1 MRLHNHTRGG
11 VRFGLMVAE
20 VMPTAAPE
28 YRPLIR
34 EMPTEERPRERLRL
48 NGASHLSSAEL
59 LAILLRTGSAGEN
72 VVALAQRLLVRFE
85 GVAGLGRA
93 SFGEL
98 CGEKHVGDAKAAQV
112 LAAIELGKRIV
123 SAQPDQRTAIRSPE
137 DVFALLGA
145 EMALLEQEHLRVIL
159 LNTRNQ
165 VQAIREI
172 YIGSVHTAIVR
183 PAEVFR
189 DAVREG
195 CPSVIIVHNHPSGDP
210 SPSSHDVSLTKQL
223 VEVGRLLDIEILDH
237 VVIGRTGPASLK
249 NRGVHFGQD

>member
-1 MRLHNHTRGG
+1 
-11 VRFGLMVAE
+11 MVVEAKPVE
-20 VMPTAAPE
+20 ATE

-34 EMPTEERPRERLRL
+34 EMPSEERPRERLRL
-48 NGASHLSSAEL
+48 NGAGHLSSAEL

-72 VVALAQRLLVRFE
+72 VVALAQRLLTRFE
-85 GVAGLGRA
+85 GLAGLGRV

-98 CGEKHVGDAKAAQV
+98 CREKHVGEAKAAQV

-123 SAQPDQRTAIRSPE
+123 SAQPDQRTTIRSPE
-137 DVFALLGA
+137 DVYALVGA
-145 EMALLEQEHLRVIL
+145 EMALLEQEHLRVML

-165 VQAIREI
+165 VLAVKEL
-172 YIGSVHTAIVR
+172 YIGSVHTAVVR

-189 DAVREG
+189 EAVREG
-195 CPSVIIVHNHPSGDP
+195 CPSVIIVHNHSSGDP

-223 VEVGRLLDIEILDH
+223 AEVGRLLDIELLDH

-249 NRGVHFGQD
+249 NLGLSFSQD

>member
-1 MRLHNHTRGG
+1 
-11 VRFGLMVAE
+11 MVTE
-20 VMPTAAPE
+20 TPPD

-34 EMPTEERPRERLRL
+34 EMPSEERPRERLRL
-48 NGASHLSSAEL
+48 SGAGSLSNAEL

-72 VVALAQRLLVRFE
+72 VVALATRLLTRFE
-85 GVAGLGRA
+85 GLAGMGRA

-98 CGEKHVGDAKAAQV
+98 CAERSVGEAKAAQV

-123 SAQPDQRTAIRSPE
+123 STQPDQRTSIRSPE
-137 DVFALLGA
+137 DVFALVGA
-145 EMALLEQEHLRVIL
+145 EMALLEQEHLRVVL

-165 VQAIREI
+165 VLGVKEI

-195 CPSVIIVHNHPSGDP
+195 CPSVIVVHNHPSGDP
-210 SPSSHDVSLTKQL
+210 TPSSHDAALT
-223 VEVGRLLDIEILDH
+223 GRLLEVGQLLEIEVIDH
-237 VVIGRTGPASLK
+237 IVIGRDGPASLK
-249 NRGVHFGQD
+249 NLGIGFERD

>member
-1 MRLHNHTRGG
+1 
-11 VRFGLMVAE
+11 MVTEAI
-20 VMPTAAPE
+20 PTE
-28 YRPLIR
+28 EQTQYRPLIR
-34 EMPTEERPRERLRL
+34 EMPSEERPRERLRL

-72 VVALAQRLLVRFE
+72 VVALAQRLLTRFE
-85 GVAGLGRA
+85 GVTGLGRV

-123 SAQPDQRTAIRSPE
+123 SAQPDQRTTIRSPE
-137 DVFALLGA
+137 DVYALMGA
-145 EMALLEQEHLRVIL
+145 EMAMFEQEHLRVIL

-165 VQAIREI
+165 VQAVKEV
-172 YIGSVHTAIVR
+172 YIGSVHTAVVR

-195 CPSVIIVHNHPSGDP
+195 CPSVIVVHNHPSGDP
-210 SPSSHDVSLTKQL
+210 SPSRYDVSLTKQL
-223 VEVGRLLDIEILDH
+223 VEVGRLLDIELLDH

-249 NRGVHFGQD
+249 NQGVAFARD

>member
-1 MRLHNHTRGG
+1 MKS
-11 VRFGLMVAE
+11 AE
-20 VMPTAAPE
+20 READ

-48 NGASHLSSAEL
+48 SGPSALSNAEL

-72 VVALAQRLLVRFE
+72 VLALAQRLLKTY
-85 GVAGLGRA
+85 GGLAGMGRT
-93 SFGEL
+93 SFGEM
-98 CGEKHVGDAKAAQV
+98 CKAKHVGEAKAAQM

-123 SAQPDQRTAIRSPE
+123 STQPDERTSIRSPE

-165 VQAIREI
+165 VLGVKEI

-195 CPSVIIVHNHPSGDP
+195 CPSVIIVHNHPSGDATP
-210 SPSSHDVSLTKQL
+210 STHDAALTRRL
-223 VEVGRLLDIEILDH
+223 LEVGQLLEIDVIDH
-237 VVIGRTGPASLK
+237 IVIGRDGPASLK
-249 NRGVHFGQD
+249 NLGIAFERD

>member
-1 MRLHNHTRGG
+1 MVIGATR
-11 VRFGLMVAE
+11 VER
-20 VMPTAAPE
+20 PE

-34 EMPTEERPRERLRL
+34 EMPSEERPRERLRL
-48 NGASHLSSAEL
+48 RGASHLSSAEL

-72 VVALAQRLLVRFE
+72 VVALAQRLLTRFE

-137 DVFALLGA
+137 DVFALVGA
-145 EMALLEQEHLRVIL
+145 EMALFEQEHLRVIL

-165 VQAIREI
+165 VLAVKEI
-172 YIGSVHTAIVR
+172 YIGSVHTAVVR

-210 SPSSHDVSLTKQL
+210 SPSSQDVSMTGQL
-223 VEVGRLLDIEILDH
+223 LEVSRLLDIELLDH
-237 VVIGRTGPASLK
+237 IVIGRTGPASLK
-249 NRGVHFGQD
+249 NQGIAFARD